1 MLIVIL
7 LDLAAAHGEE
17 RVGLRRVV
25 AGDELAREG
34 PVGGLDTLCDLGGV
48 GIDTVLHHGQ
58 ILGYLTLGTRLIH
71 QLGPH
76 GCGLGIGL
84 RLSEEL
90 RYGLHVETAA
100 AGIHENAVKS
110 LRRGLAADDGA
121 TLRIG
126 DADAHLL
133 ETGAQHLLRKKR
145 LPGGVRQPVELR
157 IVGGLASHVVLHL
170 LVDVEILRVGDR
182 LAVDYAHLGVVPRK
196 AHLGFQREDE
206 SQKGEADHYGQDYAE
221 FGS

>member
-1 MLIVIL
+1 MPEKVR
-7 LDLAAAHGEE
+7 LAASTPCA
-17 RVGLRRVV
+17 
-25 AGDELAREG
+25 
-34 PVGGLDTLCDLGGV
+34 
-48 GIDTVLHHGQ
+48 TVLHHGQ